1 MYRRQKFSVRYRIE
15 KWFYEDS
22 KKDTKKAAIM
32 VCESLTFVIMLSM
45 LFLLPALFH

>member
-22 KKDTKKAAIM
+22 KKDTKKIAIA
-32 VCESLTFVIMLSM
+32 VCEGFTFAIMLSM